1 MLICKNCN
9 SENVDGT
16 VKCVQCNMEGKFI
29 HISENGKPSDYLVI
43 EKGLHQCTN
52 CGSEAP
58 GKEDKCVHCHFPLPK
73 GRTKPNPIT
82 NKQDTRNYSAFQPWE
97 ISNQKTG

>member
-9 SENVDGT
+9 SENVDGA
-16 VKCVQCNMEGKFI
+16 VKCVQCNMEGKLVPFGQP
-29 HISENGKPSDYLVI
+29 EKDYIVV
-43 EKGLHQCTN
+43 EKSLTQCKN

-58 GKEDKCVHCHFPLPK
+58 GKEDKCVHCHFPLPQS
-73 GRTKPNPIT
+73 KPKPKAPPAPKT
-82 NKQDTRNYSAFQPWE
+82 HPRNYSSFQPWE